1 MKKIL
6 STIIFFL
13 ATFLASATEW
23 VSFGRGEEC
32 ERYASLFII
41 EYPSDFFF
49 SPKSMIFPVDY
60 KGPRAR
66 YEPPHIL
73 VLESEKRAFHIVAL
87 PLWGNFISPETARE
101 LTVEETIDFVKKGIV
116 SPTIERREHCTLVHG
131 VAGGS
136 GSRTVYEAYFVE
148 NDVPEGCGVMVQRVR
163 FVYDTR
169 VSQIDPVIMEII
181 SRFKSIWD
189 RDDME

>member
-49 SPKSMIFPVDY
+49 SP
-60 KGPRAR
+60 R

-87 PLWGNFISPETARE
+87 PLWGNFISPETART
-101 LTVEETIDFVKKGIV
+101 LTVEETIDFVKSGIV

-131 VAGGS
+131 VAGGP

-148 NDVPEGCGVMVQRVR
+148 NDVPKGYGVMVQRVR